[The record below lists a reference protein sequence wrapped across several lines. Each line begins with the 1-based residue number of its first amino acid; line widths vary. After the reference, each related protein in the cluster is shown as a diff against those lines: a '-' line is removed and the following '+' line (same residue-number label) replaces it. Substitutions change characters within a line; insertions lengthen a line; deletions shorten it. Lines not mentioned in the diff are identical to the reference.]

1 MKNYLIKHGEGDF
14 INVVQNERSRLKPNQ
29 FLNIDSILE
38 VSLQKLIIKP
48 LKNFLYE
55 LFIRSHTMSGSLK
68 ILSTNIKLAQNKSPE
83 ELGIRP
89 ELLPIEPRIMAEIQK
104 NLRRLQQSYSPIKK
118 LEHLLKCIAILNGN
132 FKEKLSK
139 LDSDNNKQQKTKQSK
154 SNRAFNGDDL
164 LPMLVY
170 LIVHCG
176 VISAEIESEYM
187 LGLLHPSIL
196 NGEGSYYLTVLSSA
210 IQVLKTMY
218 TADNA
223 RSLEDIITLNNGNN
237 TNGQS
242 SLFSMLRSQPSENL
256 QRQMNSS
263 NKIMNGKSLATT
275 IVTSNPL
282 ALPSIANMQAYMKIM
297 IPNELTSIITCKTV
311 PVRHNMTTKEVC
323 RMIAHTFRITNPEDY
338 SLYRIK
344 ENGLEE
350 IQLLDNEYPQ
360 VIKSELMARNESTMF
375 AYKRCDAKFI
385 WPITSPN

>member
-1 MKNYLIKHGEGDF
+1 MNGMKNYLMKNGEGDF
-14 INVVQNERSRLKPNQ
+14 IKIVQNERSRLKPNQ

-118 LEHLLKCIAILNGN
+118 LEHLLRCVAIINGN
-132 FKEKLSK
+132 YKEKMSK
-139 LDSDNNKQQKTKQSK
+139 SDDKKTKY
-154 SNRAFNGDDL
+154 NRAFSGDDL

-187 LGLLHPSIL
+187 LGLIHPSIL

-218 TADNA
+218 TADNSRA
-223 RSLEDIITLNNGNN
+223 LEDIITLNG
-237 TNGQS
+237 TAGVQS
-242 SLFSMLRSQPSENL
+242 MFSIIRAQPSENL
-256 QRQMNSS
+256 QRQMNSTTA
-263 NKIMNGKSLATT
+263 NGKSLGLTT
-275 IVTSNPL
+275 PPL

-338 SLYRIK
+338 ALYRIK

>member
-14 INVVQNERSRLKPNQ
+14 KNIVQSERSRLKPNQ

-38 VSLQKLIIKP
+38 VALQKLIIKP
-48 LKNFLYE
+48 LKNFIYE
-55 LFIRSHTMSGSLK
+55 IFIRSHTMSGSLK
-68 ILSTNIKLAQNKSPE
+68 ILSTNIKLAQNKTPE
-83 ELGIRP
+83 ELGIRA
-89 ELLPIEPRIMAEIQK
+89 ELFPIEPLVMAEIQK

-118 LEHLLKCIAILNGN
+118 MEHLLRCVAILNAN
-132 FKEKLSK
+132 YKDKMAKCNNNNNQTSSK
-139 LDSDNNKQQKTKQSK
+139 Y
-154 SNRAFNGDDL
+154 NRAFSGDDL
-164 LPMLVY
+164 LPLLVY

-187 LGLLHPSIL
+187 LGLLHPSIM
-196 NGEGSYYLTVLSSA
+196 NGEGSYYLTILSSA

-218 TADNA
+218 TADT
-223 RSLEDIITLNNGNN
+223 SHQLEDIITVN
-237 TNGQS
+237 THNEQS
-242 SLFSMLRSQPSENL
+242 NTTIFSMLRARPSEKL
-256 QRQMNSS
+256 QKQIS
-263 NKIMNGKSLATT
+263 
-275 IVTSNPL
+275 TSNSTANGNVVGNTPPPPL

-311 PVRHNMTTKEVC
+311 PVRHNMTTREVC

-338 SLYRIK
+338 ALYRIK

-360 VIKSELMARNESTMF
+360 VIKSELMTRGESPLF